1 MSQKRKSEDFRFG
14 RIQESEICALDG
26 GICWSLVG
34 VCSFYCARAE
44 EELLLRLCCG
54 AFLLAGGNR
63 AGEGLQPL
71 LVGLAAGW
79 EVVAHG

>member
-34 VCSFYCARAE
+34 VCSFYCARRRGGGAAAATT
-44 EELLLRLCCG
+44 LLRSLP
-54 AFLLAGGNR
+54 AGGR
-63 AGEGLQPL
+63 E
-71 LVGLAAGW
+71 
-79 EVVAHG
+79 